1 MIRLEDY
8 GWRFD
13 DSERWTLEGVTM
25 KITPGECVLLAGPS
39 GAGKSTLLLA
49 LAALLKGR
57 HTGVS
62 RGRLYLDQTD
72 ITNANPQVVA
82 GDVALVQQNPDA
94 NFATLSVEDEV
105 AFALENQCLERD
117 TIVAS
122 VDRALRLL
130 GLESLRTRQLST
142 LSEGQKQRVALAAAL
157 ACKPKVLILDEPTA
171 SLDPDSI
178 GEVLQALGRLIA
190 NEDMT
195 VIIAEQR
202 LHAFGALK
210 PRVVVLDGGKIACDT
225 PWSLVPAQI
234 REPFRQE
241 VPPAG
246 SPKAP
251 AGPDAPKITAQA
263 IRVERDDA
271 LVLDDVSLEVGRGE
285 VVGLM
290 GPNGSGKSTLLLAL
304 MGLIP
309 IQSGKVVMGNLDIGA
324 STPYDL
330 GREVGFVFQNPDH
343 QLFADS
349 VRKEALFAAENFG
362 CAGPATEHEVTTLL
376 AQAGLSARV
385 EDHPYRL
392 SYGQKRR
399 LNIVAS
405 VLHDIKLLMLDE
417 PFIGQDRHNAAWLI
431 ETIKRLALSGVSV
444 IMVVHDPHLAQA
456 CCDRIVYL
464 KSGKMLVEE
473 SLPEAWSRL
482 DDLNCAAYVPAG
494 WRQHDAVGS
503 D

>member
-1 MIRLEDY
+1 MIRLEQY
-8 GWRFD
+8 GWKFD
-13 DSERWTLEGVTM
+13 GSERWTLDSVTM
-25 KITPGECVLLAGPS
+25 EIEPGECVLLAGPS
-39 GAGKSTLLLA
+39 GTGKSTLLLA

-57 HTGVS
+57 HAGES
-62 RGRLYLDQTD
+62 HGRLYLDQTD
-72 ITNANPQVVA
+72 ITDVSPQAVA

-117 TIVAS
+117 VIVAS
-122 VDRALRLL
+122 VDHALRLL

-178 GEVLQALGRLIA
+178 GEVLQALGKLIE

-210 PRVVVLDGGKIACDT
+210 PRVVVLDDGKVAGDT
-225 PWSLVPAQI
+225 PWSLVPAGI
-234 REPFRQE
+234 KEPFRLE
-241 VPPAG
+241 ADPAE
-246 SPKAP
+246 SPEAP
-251 AGPDAPKITAQA
+251 DERNTPRLAAQA
-263 IRVERDDA
+263 VRVERGNA
-271 LVLDDVSLEVGRGE
+271 LVLDDVSLEVGQGE
-285 VVGLM
+285 IVGLM

-309 IQSGKVVMGNLDIGA
+309 IQSGKVVVGELDVGA

-349 VRKEALFAAENFG
+349 VKTEALFAAENFG
-362 CAGPATEHEVTTLL
+362 CAGPAVDQKATTFLE
-376 AQAGLSARV
+376 QAGLSPRA

-405 VLHDIKLLMLDE
+405 VLHDIKLLLLDE
-417 PFIGQDRHNAAWLI
+417 PFVGQDRRNAAWLV
-431 ETIKRLALSGVSV
+431 ETIKRLALSGVSI
-444 IMVVHDPHLAQA
+444 IMAVHDPHLAQA

-464 KSGKMLVEE
+464 ESGKMLVEG
-473 SLPEAWSRL
+473 SLPEAWGRL
-482 DDLNCAAYVPAG
+482 DESNCRAYVPIG
-494 WRQHDAVGS
+494 WRQHDATHS